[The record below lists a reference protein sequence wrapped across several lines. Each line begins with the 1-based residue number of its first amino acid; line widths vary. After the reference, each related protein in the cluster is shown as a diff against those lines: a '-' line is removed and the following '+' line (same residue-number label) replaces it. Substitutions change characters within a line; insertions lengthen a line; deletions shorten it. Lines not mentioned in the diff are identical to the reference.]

1 MCAIIHIL
9 DFYKVRD
16 KFMYFQLLD
25 EVSAESV
32 EEKLSMAQKWLQHT
46 YDWFI
51 SILPNL
57 ISAIIIF
64 GLGWW
69 LTKLICKL
77 FIKGMKRSK
86 ADDTVIS
93 FLSQIINVILKIM
106 IVICVL
112 STLGID
118 VTTLITAIGA
128 AAVTIGLALKDSLA
142 NVASG
147 TLIIVNKKFKTGDY
161 IETEGL
167 QGEVV
172 KIEMMYT
179 TLRTYDN
186 KEIMIPNSRLTNNN
200 ITNYFVREERR
211 VDIVV
216 PIAYNEDI
224 DKAKSIITNVICSD
238 DRVIK
243 DKNNKVF
250 VKTMNESSVDLTVW
264 IWCKSEDYWNVLAD
278 MQERIKKTLDEN
290 NISIPFNQLDI
301 HLIDKE

>member
-1 MCAIIHIL
+1 
-9 DFYKVRD
+9 
-16 KFMYFQLLD
+16 MYFQLLD

>member
-1 MCAIIHIL
+1 
-9 DFYKVRD
+9 
-16 KFMYFQLLD
+16 MYFQLLD
-25 EVSAESV
+25 ESSIESV
-32 EEKLSMAQKWLQHT
+32 EEKLSTAQKWLEQA

-51 SILPNL
+51 TALPNI

-69 LTKLICKL
+69 LTKVICKL
-77 FIKGMKRSK
+77 FVKGMKRSK

-93 FLSQIINVILKIM
+93 FLNQIVNVVLKVM
-106 IVICVL
+106 VVICVL
-112 STLGID
+112 STLGFD

-128 AAVTIGLALKDSLA
+128 AAVTVGLALKDSLA

-186 KEIMIPNSRLTNNN
+186 KEIMIPNSSLTNNN
-200 ITNYFVREERR
+200 ITNYFVRDERR
-211 VDIVV
+211 VDIVI
-216 PIAYNEDI
+216 PIAYNENI
-224 DKAKSIITNVICSD
+224 DRVKSIIKNVVYSD
-238 DRVIK
+238 DRVLK
-243 DKNNKVF
+243 EKNNKVF
-250 VKTMNESSVDLTVW
+250 VKAMNESSVDLTVW

-278 MQERIKKTLDEN
+278 MQERLKNTLDEN

-301 HLIDKE
+301 HLVDKE